1 MINFFTRNLDSFIV
15 STIFLILGF
24 LPTIFDSSKAK
35 NINISFENSNIDN
48 SSIGNTYN
56 QNTYNQNFTEHNYN
70 TNTVIMSSTSTTSD
84 DSWHL
89 IILGIL
95 FFMALIFF
103 YKIVGKMLAYS
114 ITISITFL
122 ILSIFMYKN
131 LIKISRY
138 ATLPDNTLKISIRNI
153 ICWLLMFIN
162 YIIIFYKIS
171 FSSIMSSFMNLINS
185 HGISIFKVIRF
196 ISDNP
201 YEGFTAAF
209 IAINIVFSI
218 ILIFKLFVSYIW
230 IITCVKISIN
240 PKNRIWSKIYNR
252 LNKKESSIDKDFWK
266 WSFIPLFLLSTGLL
280 AYAFSILIKLTEHQK
295 I

>member
-35 NINISFENSNIDN
+35 NINISFENSNINN

-209 IAINIVFSI
+209 IILSIV
-218 ILIFKLFVSYIW
+218 
-230 IITCVKISIN
+230 
-240 PKNRIWSKIYNR
+240 
-252 LNKKESSIDKDFWK
+252 
-266 WSFIPLFLLSTGLL
+266 
-280 AYAFSILIKLTEHQK
+280 
-295 I
+295 